1 MSKINIKQLKV
12 TPGQS
17 VSLKA
22 MRPAE
27 DFGME
32 REKGEARL
40 QKDLERLEDLQYKF
54 FAEAKR
60 SMLIVLQGID
70 TAGKDGTIRKV
81 MSAFNPQGV
90 YVKSFKAPSGQ
101 ELFHDFLWRVH
112 AACPPRGSIGIFN
125 RSHYEDVLVT
135 RVHRKFSDEVL
146 DKRLKHINNF
156 EQMLADEGTVIVKLF
171 LNISKEEQ
179 LERLKTRLDDKSR
192 NWKFSSADV
201 RERAF
206 WRRYITVFERTL
218 SATSTKDAPWWIIPS
233 DRKWV
238 RNLAVSEVLLRT
250 LEQMNLDWP
259 RPDVELGK
267 VRRELERA

>member
-1 MSKINIKQLKV
+1 MS
-12 TPGQS
+12 
-17 VSLKA
+17 
-22 MRPAE
+22 
-27 DFGME
+27 

-40 QKDLERLEDLQYKF
+40 QRDLERLEDLQYKF

-90 YVKSFKAPSGQ
+90 YVKSFKVPSGQ

-250 LEQMNLDWP
+250 LEQMDLDWP